1 MSFIHH
7 VLASATGA
15 GDVGVAAAEEGDSD
29 DEQDDLKTV
38 GPDDELVETAITL
51 LLSILEGK

>member
-7 VLASATGA
+7 VLASATAA
-15 GDVGVAAAEEGDSD
+15 GDVDVVATEGSDSD
-29 DEQDDLKTV
+29 DEQDELIVV

-51 LLSILEGK
+51 LLSVLEGK